1 MIRKYLNSE
10 FNLYDLRGSSSSSLK
25 EVLQSKYI
33 LQTEVTENFLSIE
46 FCDFEKIVELIP
58 FNLQTLKN
66 NDNIESDKL
75 EEFRETIL
83 NNDPFFK
90 YSGAKL
96 GEIFDAKDKAWLS
109 KALKE
114 MRNAYIKERLEY
126 LNGYYKIV

>member
-10 FNLYDLRGSSSSSLK
+10 IGLFDLKGSPSILEIVK
-25 EVLQSKYI
+25 KKYI
-33 LQTEVTENFLSIE
+33 IQTEITNNFILFE
-46 FCDFEKIVELIP
+46 VCDFDKIVELIP
-58 FNLQTLKN
+58 FNLQSLKKD
-66 NDNIESDKL
+66 DNIESDKL

-109 KALKE
+109 KALRE

>member
-10 FNLYDLRGSSSSSLK
+10 FNLYDLMDSLRGEL
-25 EVLQSKYI
+25 ENKYI
-33 LQTEVTENFLSIE
+33 IQSEITNNFLLVE
-46 FCDFEKIVELIP
+46 FCDFDKIVELIP
-58 FNLQTLKN
+58 FNLQNLKN

>member
-10 FNLYDLRGSSSSSLK
+10 FILYDLTKPASAELK
-25 EVLQSKYI
+25 SKYI
-33 LQTEVTENFLSIE
+33 IQTEITNNFLLVE
-46 FCDFEKIVELIP
+46 FCDFDKIVELIP
-58 FNLQTLKN
+58 FNLQNLKN

-126 LNGYYKIV
+126 LNSYYKIV